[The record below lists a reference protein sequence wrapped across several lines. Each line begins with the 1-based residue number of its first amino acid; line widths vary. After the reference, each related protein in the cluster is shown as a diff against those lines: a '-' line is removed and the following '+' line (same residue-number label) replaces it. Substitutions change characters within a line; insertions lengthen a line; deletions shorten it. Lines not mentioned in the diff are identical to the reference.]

1 MKKLFQTLIPLFFVL
16 AVLGSTKQAHA
27 LGPVG
32 LEAGA
37 IVGYGTNPDSNAPTN
52 LLGVGIG
59 ARAGVVL
66 LDSLYGGVKIV
77 DYLGG
82 SSDGVSYHSLQ
93 YGVDVGYGFS
103 IPLLTI
109 RPQVGI
115 GSIGFT
121 GSEGGVS
128 ATNSSVYIEP
138 GVVGLIG
145 LGILYVGADVNYMFI
160 PSFPDGPGTTKGE
173 GSLTIHGQIGI
184 KL

>member
-1 MKKLFQTLIPLFFVL
+1 MKKLFRTLIPLFFVL
-16 AVLGSTKQAHA
+16 AVLGSTRRAHA
-27 LGPVG
+27 LGPIG

-37 IVGYGTNPDSNAPTN
+37 MVGYGSNPESNAPTN
-52 LLGVGIG
+52 ILGVGLG

-66 LDSLYGGVKIV
+66 MDSLYGGVKIM

-82 SSDGVSYHSLQ
+82 SSGGVSYHSLQ

-103 IPLLTI
+103 VPLLTI

-121 GSEGGVS
+121 GSADGISE
-128 ATNSSVYIEP
+128 TNSSLYIEP
-138 GVVGLIG
+138 GVTALIG
-145 LGILYVGADVNYMFI
+145 LGLLYVGADVNYMI
-160 PSFPDGPGTTKGE
+160 ITGAEQADGSSKTDGA
-173 GSLTIHGQIGI
+173 LTIHAQIGV

>member
-1 MKKLFQTLIPLFFVL
+1 M
-16 AVLGSTKQAHA
+16 
-27 LGPVG
+27 
-32 LEAGA
+32 
-37 IVGYGTNPDSNAPTN
+37 
-52 LLGVGIG
+52 
-59 ARAGVVL
+59 
-66 LDSLYGGVKIV
+66 DSLYGGVKIV

-82 SSDGVSYHSLQ
+82 SSGGISYHALQ

-121 GSEGGVS
+121 GSADGISE
-128 ATNSSVYIEP
+128 TNSSIYIEP

-145 LGILYVGADVNYMFI
+145 LGLLYVGADVNYMLI
-160 PSFPDGPGTTKGE
+160 PSFPEGAGSTKFE
-173 GSLTIHGQIGI
+173 GALTIHGQIGV